1 MSDKIQ
7 KSDFI
12 SLRVFFPL
20 KWTNWKIRPIGVS
33 GGLML
38 SGARPNRGHDDV
50 TNRSLK
56 KSHTKEDLPQ
66 SEKNIFFSIFYDFR
80 DLRKIE
86 IEKRKLRILEAGDFD

>member
-66 SEKNIFFSIFYDFR
+66 SEKIFFFR
-80 DLRKIE
+80 FFM
-86 IEKRKLRILEAGDFD
+86 ILEIYEK

>member
-1 MSDKIQ
+1 
-7 KSDFI
+7 
-12 SLRVFFPL
+12 
-20 KWTNWKIRPIGVS
+20 
-33 GGLML
+33 ML

-66 SEKNIFFSIFYDFR
+66 TEKKNIFFSIFYDFR

-86 IEKRKLRILEAGDFD
+86 IEKRKSRILEAGDFD

>member
-1 MSDKIQ
+1 M
-7 KSDFI
+7 
-12 SLRVFFPL
+12 V
-20 KWTNWKIRPIGVS
+20 
-33 GGLML
+33 

-56 KSHTKEDLPQ
+56 KNLTQKRTSPKV
-66 SEKNIFFSIFYDFR
+66 KKIFFFSIFYDFR

>member
-1 MSDKIQ
+1 M
-7 KSDFI
+7 
-12 SLRVFFPL
+12 V
-20 KWTNWKIRPIGVS
+20 
-33 GGLML
+33 

-56 KSHTKEDLPQ
+56 KISHKRGPPPKW
-66 SEKNIFFSIFYDFR
+66 KNIFSIFYDFR

>member
-1 MSDKIQ
+1 M
-7 KSDFI
+7 
-12 SLRVFFPL
+12 V
-20 KWTNWKIRPIGVS
+20 
-33 GGLML
+33 

-66 SEKNIFFSIFYDFR
+66 SEKNIFFRFFYDFR

>member
-20 KWTNWKIRPIGVS
+20 WNGPIGKSDQWEYPEVWWWVERDQIVAMMTS
-33 GGLML
+33 LTDL
-38 SGARPNRGHDDV
+38 S
-50 TNRSLK
+50 K

-66 SEKNIFFSIFYDFR
+66 SEKNIFFFDF
-80 DLRKIE
+80 LW
-86 IEKRKLRILEAGDFD
+86 F